1 MDNSSKLYSNVVE
14 LNETLVIDKLLF
26 VKGIDSLIFDIFMIL
41 SLNKQ

>member
-1 MDNSSKLYSNVVE
+1 MDSSSRLYSKVVE

-26 VKGIDSLIFDIFMIL
+26 VKGIDSLILDIFMIL